1 MYSIEL
7 PIDNTGENICEERE
21 RENMC
26 DYIAIGSAG

>member
-7 PIDNTGENICEERE
+7 PIDNTGENICGETERE
-21 RENMC
+21 KMC